1 MNRFVFLEARESEI
15 EEDFLTGCAGAALF
29 PGSTSEETARAVR
42 RRGWCA
48 PPRRSAL
55 AEEEDAAPAG
65 SGGALSPPDLAATG
79 ARNLAAVKDAAAI
92 SLLSFLSPGAG
103 DNAVNEEEFREMA
116 DAEAYKGTRWRAAER
131 PRKTGGETGRRG
143 LGKQGWDW
151 EGLAG
156 RWRWRSRS
164 LGFGGSAQPTHL
176 TLQVS
181 SRAASL
187 LSALGVCVMRPR
199 CKIIIDKE
207 LAIDLR
213 LLQCER
219 N

>member
-1 MNRFVFLEARESEI
+1 MVSFFPEARYSKI

-29 PGSTSEETARAVR
+29 PGSTSDETARAVR

-116 DAEAYKGTRWRAAER
+116 DAEAYKGTRWWAAER

-143 LGKQGWDW
+143 LGKQGW

-156 RWRWRSRS
+156 LDGGGGAHARSALEGPPS
-164 LGFGGSAQPTHL
+164 PEPTHL
-176 TLQVS
+176 APGRPQGP
-181 SRAASL
+181 SL
-187 LSALGVCVMRPR
+187 LSALWRLCYATAMQNFV
-199 CKIIIDKE
+199 
-207 LAIDLR
+207 IDLR